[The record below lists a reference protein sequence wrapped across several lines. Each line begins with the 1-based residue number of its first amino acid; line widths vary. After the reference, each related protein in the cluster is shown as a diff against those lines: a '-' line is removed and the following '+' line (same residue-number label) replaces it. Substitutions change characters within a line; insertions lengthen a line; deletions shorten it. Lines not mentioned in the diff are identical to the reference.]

1 MFCVGISPA
10 GATEAEAPP
19 ANDNA
24 PATPNAVTATLFRP
38 LVLEVCFERDIVAT
52 SLWLYCP
59 EPRPKNSLALP
70 CAPYKHYL
78 CFNSPGSLAM
88 LAAMRR
94 ASSRV
99 SKFAAARRPG
109 SFSK

>member
-1 MFCVGISPA
+1 MFCVGISPT
-10 GATEAEAPP
+10 GFEADAPP
-19 ANDNA
+19 ASDKA
-24 PATPNAVTATLFRP
+24 PATAPNAVTTLLRP
-38 LVLEVCFERDIVAT
+38 LPFLVCFERDILSFLPAY
-52 SLWLYCP
+52 SR

-78 CFNSPGSLAM
+78 CFNSSGSLAM

-99 SKFAAARRPG
+99 SSLPVARLPG
-109 SFSK
+109 SSSK